1 MKLQYNSPVILTFTL
16 ISTAVL
22 AIDYVTAHFLITNFF
37 TVSSSMSMWNPI
49 SYFRLFSHVFGH
61 ADWGHLLSNFSFILL
76 IGPLLE
82 EKYGSKIMIEMIFI
96 TALLTG
102 IITLI
107 FMNMTLLGASGIVFM
122 LILLSSFANFKAGQ
136 IPVTFLLI
144 VLLYIGKEV
153 ASSFAQ
159 DSISQFAHIFGGI
172 CGGIFGFIINKSGDE
187 KKPLPEE
194 TSFFS

>member
-82 EKYGSKIMIEMIFI
+82 EKYGSKIMMEMMFI

-102 IITLI
+102 VITLI

-122 LILLSSFANFKAGQ
+122 LILLSSFANFKAGR
-136 IPVTFLLI
+136 IPITFLLI

-153 ASSFAQ
+153 ANSFTQ

-172 CGGIFGFIINKSGDE
+172 CGGIFGFIINKSGGE
-187 KKPLPEE
+187 KKPIAEE
-194 TSFFS
+194 SSMF

>member
-61 ADWGHLLSNFSFILL
+61 ADWAHLLSNFSFILL

-82 EKYGSKIMIEMIFI
+82 EKYGSKIMMEMMFI

-122 LILLSSFANFKAGQ
+122 LILLSSFANFKAGR
-136 IPVTFLLI
+136 IPITFLLI

-153 ASSFAQ
+153 ANSFMQ

-172 CGGIFGFIINKSGDE
+172 CGGIFGFIINKSGGE
-187 KKPLPEE
+187 KKPITEE
-194 TSFFS
+194 SSMF

>member
-16 ISTAVL
+16 MSTAVL

-82 EKYGSKIMIEMIFI
+82 EKYGSKIMMEMMFI

-122 LILLSSFANFKAGQ
+122 LILLSSFANFKAGR
-136 IPVTFLLI
+136 IPITFLLI

-153 ASSFAQ
+153 ANSFTQ

-172 CGGIFGFIINKSGDE
+172 CGGIFGFIINKSNGE
-187 KKPLPEE
+187 KKPIAEE
-194 TSFFS
+194 SSIF

>member
-16 ISTAVL
+16 MSTAVL

-82 EKYGSKIMIEMIFI
+82 EKYGSKIMMEMMFI

-122 LILLSSFANFKAGQ
+122 LILLSSFANFKAGR
-136 IPVTFLLI
+136 IPITFLLI

-153 ASSFAQ
+153 ANSFTQ

-172 CGGIFGFIINKSGDE
+172 CGGIFGFIINKSSGE
-187 KKPLPEE
+187 KKPIAEE
-194 TSFFS
+194 SSIF

>member
-82 EKYGSKIMIEMIFI
+82 EKYGSKIMMEMMFI

-122 LILLSSFANFKAGQ
+122 LILLSSFANFKAGR
-136 IPVTFLLI
+136 IPITFLLI

-153 ASSFAQ
+153 ANSFMQ

-172 CGGIFGFIINKSGDE
+172 CGGIFGFIINKSGSE
-187 KKPLPEE
+187 KKPIAEE
-194 TSFFS
+194 SSIF

>member
-22 AIDYVTAHFLITNFF
+22 AIDFLTAHFLITNFF
-37 TVSSSMSMWNPI
+37 TVSSTMSLWNPI

-82 EKYGSKIMIEMIFI
+82 EKYGSKIMMEMILI

-102 IITLI
+102 IITLL

-122 LILLSSFANFKAGQ
+122 LILLSSFANFKAGR
-136 IPVTFLLI
+136 IPITFLLI
-144 VLLYIGKEV
+144 VVLYIGKEV
-153 ASSFAQ
+153 ANSFSQ

-172 CGGIFGFIINKSGDE
+172 CGGIFGFLINNKTE
-187 KKPLPEE
+187 KKHITEE
-194 TSFFS
+194 SSLF

>member
-37 TVSSSMSMWNPI
+37 TVSSSMSLWNPI

-82 EKYGSKIMIEMIFI
+82 EKYGSKIMMEMIFI

-102 IITLI
+102 IVTLL

-122 LILLSSFANFKAGQ
+122 LILLSSFANFKAGR
-136 IPVTFLLI
+136 IPITFLLI
-144 VLLYIGKEV
+144 IVLYIGKEV
-153 ASSFAQ
+153 ANSFAQ

-172 CGGIFGFIINKSGDE
+172 CGGIFGFIINSRTE
-187 KKPLPEE
+187 KKPLAEE
-194 TSFFS
+194 SSLF